1 MYPSVFIQPQTV
13 NASQLQRASGKILR
27 MVAVQKHHLVVKRDG
42 YPVAAVMPYP
52 DYEALGQLLAQR
64 ELVDFLDRI
73 PPTTKGEEGVEADV
87 LRAVHDVRHGKHKK
101 R

>member
-13 NASQLQRASGKILR
+13 NASQLQRASGKILWR
-27 MVAVQKHHLVVKRDG
+27 VAVQKHHLIVKRDG

-64 ELVDFLDRI
+64 KLMDFLDRI
-73 PPTTKGEEGVEADV
+73 PPTTKGEDEVDADV
-87 LRAVHDVRHGKHKK
+87 LSIIQRVRHGKRKK
-101 R
+101 